1 MTPTR
6 SSAGARLSV
15 QEPRRS
21 CSPRDATIC
30 RGTRCQHQTTSD
42 TNWVRWRQFPFCGNN
57 SAMASRPWASI
68 QGGCGHNR
76 PARRGAGSDRGCLA
90 RFADLASASSRCP
103 RPAPASGCGSGS
115 ECGRGRGGP
124 CAPAPAE
131 GRRHVLAHNSAITT
145 STCRSLPSVVI
156 STSLTRGQHIA
167 GEPRERHSRIERAG
181 QHVHH
186 CCGLVANSTSS
197 GMPAA
202 RHRSRSAVQDS
213 GRHNSRSINACPRR
227 AQVRNPRS
235 GSSLPCPRCRSDRL
249 YSRSSALAHG

>member
-1 MTPTR
+1 MLTTR
-6 SSAGARLSV
+6 RNDLSRYEVSA
-15 QEPRRS
+15 P
-21 CSPRDATIC
+21 D
-30 RGTRCQHQTTSD
+30 H
-42 TNWVRWRQFPFCGNN
+42 VRYELGSLAPVSLLRQQLGDGE
-57 SAMASRPWASI
+57 RPWASI

-90 RFADLASASSRCP
+90 RLADLASASSRCP

-131 GRRHVLAHNSAITT
+131 GRRHVLARNSAVTT

-156 STSLTRGQHIA
+156 SMSLTCGQHIA
-167 GEPRERHSRIERAG
+167 GEQRERHSRIERAG

-202 RHRSRSAVQDS
+202 RHRSPV
-213 GRHNSRSINACPRR
+213 RR
-227 AQVRNPRS
+227 PGLRKTQ
-235 GSSLPCPRCRSDRL
+235 LPVDQRL
-249 YSRSSALAHG
+249 PAPSTGEEPPIW